1 MEEEQDIQSDIV
13 KQKQLRDAQ
22 ENQEFDR
29 EMGAYR
35 RGQKNLTDEERLERM
50 KDITAK
56 RKQLKDNLL
65 SAITTTT
72 NFATDSIEDAKKFED
87 IRNPLNWGSNIG
99 ALGIRAI
106 DSAIPRTPRELMM
119 ETAQLVT
126 SGPTGYS
133 AMKLAKEIPMVA
145 SGIDKFDKATTAF
158 RTNLKN
164 RILAAIRGDQILPDG
179 TIVKKGSQPLMSK
192 GSDAIDDGYIEE
204 IVEQGDNVIY
214 PPGSKEAD
222 ILANT
227 KAMASDTYHLADFD
241 DTEIFF
247 TTPDPKSFK
256 KSDVISWDKSKI
268 LRQEQKLK
276 ANEAARE
283 QAYQVA
289 LRQAGGD
296 RSKISRKVYEQ
307 YAGATNISEVE
318 KVAKRTGHNIGHVIK
333 YMEHNEYQ
341 LRQLNSAR
349 TLLNDWARR
358 NTVDTMRATLAKY
371 ANDRK
376 IVNSNE
382 YKNYVKLAK
391 SLDNAT
397 SGIWTKGHKD
407 AIKAVF
413 MRGEFGGN
421 RISNLMLEEGI
432 DSIFRDATTGKL
444 RTIKGN
450 IAKQDRPVDK
460 YTLVNLAGTSWDL
473 TDDFLKVVNPRSV
486 LVDMNEGL
494 KKFGDQ
500 YTDIALNA
508 YDKLITEFLQANS
521 IKLNSRKAKT
531 ASRAIT
537 DGLVAWFEK
546 FDEMQLSGKVK
557 DLKSKLQ
564 LPIDIDNAKD
574 YWFRNENTIGKRT
587 QKTRLDPDKSYE
599 IDLLENEFIKA
610 FKRIWDNTK

>member
-29 EMGAYR
+29 DMDAYR

-87 IRNPLNWGSNIG
+87 MRNPLNWGSNIG

-227 KAMASDTYHLADFD
+227 KAMASDTYETDLTKFYAGENVTFPVRVLEEVPSDIRRTMAWESGMKDGVFDFERWLSRSLYGKRFRSRTTVSKMQAPHGADVNFESYRD
-241 DTEIFF
+241 NILLPQFEKEWGPILDKLKIKRSSLQAHHIFAIRASAGLYDGLQFGSKEWVDVTNTLLSKYIRPGDVPKNLMPLVGSTSDVGTPHYITHRYIDELIGPTGETFF
-247 TTPDPKSFK
+247 TKKVREEMKRNHKFRIKKTEEFAEKMKTAEGVAVQAQKVWDEIYGPGQVIPEKLVEMFSELPMQVNPKYRT
-256 KSDVISWDKSKI
+256 DVK
-268 LRQEQKLK
+268 LEELVRQVFSQIE
-276 ANEAARE
+276 EFPFPE
-283 QAYQVA
+283 
-289 LRQAGGD
+289 
-296 RSKISRKVYEQ
+296 SMSRK
-307 YAGATNISEVE
+307 
-318 KVAKRTGHNIGHVIK
+318 
-333 YMEHNEYQ
+333 
-341 LRQLNSAR
+341 
-349 TLLNDWARR
+349 
-358 NTVDTMRATLAKY
+358 
-371 ANDRK
+371 
-376 IVNSNE
+376 
-382 YKNYVKLAK
+382 
-391 SLDNAT
+391 
-397 SGIWTKGHKD
+397 
-407 AIKAVF
+407 
-413 MRGEFGGN
+413 
-421 RISNLMLEEGI
+421 
-432 DSIFRDATTGKL
+432 
-444 RTIKGN
+444 
-450 IAKQDRPVDK
+450 
-460 YTLVNLAGTSWDL
+460 
-473 TDDFLKVVNPRSV
+473 
-486 LVDMNEGL
+486 
-494 KKFGDQ
+494 
-500 YTDIALNA
+500 
-508 YDKLITEFLQANS
+508 
-521 IKLNSRKAKT
+521 
-531 ASRAIT
+531 
-537 DGLVAWFEK
+537 
-546 FDEMQLSGKVK
+546 
-557 DLKSKLQ
+557 
-564 LPIDIDNAKD
+564 
-574 YWFRNENTIGKRT
+574 
-587 QKTRLDPDKSYE
+587 
-599 IDLLENEFIKA
+599 EFIKNWLPQFEGKGFDA
-610 FKRIWDNTK
+610 LRRMFEVDLDLTPEEAMQTPLGYRLQKYLQDRVIRNPIKKKYIKRKKK

>member
-227 KAMASDTYHLADFD
+227 KAMASDTYETDLTKFYAGENVTFPVRVLEEVPSDIRRTMAWESGMKDGVFDFERWLSRSLYGKRFRSRTTVSKMQAPHGADVNFESYRD
-241 DTEIFF
+241 NILLPQFEKEWGPILDKLKIKRSSLQAHHIFAIRASAGLYDGLQFGSKEWVDVTNTLLSKYIRPGDVPKNLMPLVGSTSDVGTPHYITHRYIDELIGPTGETFF
-247 TTPDPKSFK
+247 TKKVREEMKRNHKFRIKKTEEFAEKMKTAEGVAVQAQKVWDEIYGPGQVIPEKLVEMFSELPMQVNPKYRT
-256 KSDVISWDKSKI
+256 DVK
-268 LRQEQKLK
+268 LEELVRQVFSQIE
-276 ANEAARE
+276 EFPFPE
-283 QAYQVA
+283 
-289 LRQAGGD
+289 
-296 RSKISRKVYEQ
+296 SMSRK
-307 YAGATNISEVE
+307 
-318 KVAKRTGHNIGHVIK
+318 
-333 YMEHNEYQ
+333 
-341 LRQLNSAR
+341 
-349 TLLNDWARR
+349 
-358 NTVDTMRATLAKY
+358 
-371 ANDRK
+371 
-376 IVNSNE
+376 
-382 YKNYVKLAK
+382 
-391 SLDNAT
+391 
-397 SGIWTKGHKD
+397 
-407 AIKAVF
+407 
-413 MRGEFGGN
+413 
-421 RISNLMLEEGI
+421 
-432 DSIFRDATTGKL
+432 
-444 RTIKGN
+444 
-450 IAKQDRPVDK
+450 
-460 YTLVNLAGTSWDL
+460 
-473 TDDFLKVVNPRSV
+473 
-486 LVDMNEGL
+486 
-494 KKFGDQ
+494 
-500 YTDIALNA
+500 
-508 YDKLITEFLQANS
+508 
-521 IKLNSRKAKT
+521 
-531 ASRAIT
+531 
-537 DGLVAWFEK
+537 
-546 FDEMQLSGKVK
+546 
-557 DLKSKLQ
+557 
-564 LPIDIDNAKD
+564 
-574 YWFRNENTIGKRT
+574 
-587 QKTRLDPDKSYE
+587 
-599 IDLLENEFIKA
+599 EFIKNWLPQFEGKGFDA
-610 FKRIWDNTK
+610 LRRMFEVDLDLTPEEAMQTPLGYRLQKYLQDRVIRNPIKKKYIKRKKK

>member
-87 IRNPLNWGSNIG
+87 IRNPLNWRSNIG

-227 KAMASDTYHLADFD
+227 KAMASDTYETDLTKFYAGENVTFPVRVLEEVPSDIRRTMAWESGMKDGVFDFERWLSRSLYGKRFRSRTTVSKMQAPHGADVNFESYRD
-241 DTEIFF
+241 NILLPQFEKEWGPILDKLKIKRSSLQAHHIFAIRASAGLYDGLQFGSKEWVDVTNTLLSKYIRPGDVPKNLMPLVGSTSDVGTPHYITHRYIDELIGPTGETFF
-247 TTPDPKSFK
+247 TKKVREEMKRNHKFRIKKTEEFAEKMKTAEGVAVQAQKVWDEIYGPGQVIPEKLVEMFSELPMQVNPKYRT
-256 KSDVISWDKSKI
+256 DVK
-268 LRQEQKLK
+268 LEELVRQVFSQIE
-276 ANEAARE
+276 EFPFPE
-283 QAYQVA
+283 
-289 LRQAGGD
+289 
-296 RSKISRKVYEQ
+296 SMSRK
-307 YAGATNISEVE
+307 
-318 KVAKRTGHNIGHVIK
+318 
-333 YMEHNEYQ
+333 
-341 LRQLNSAR
+341 
-349 TLLNDWARR
+349 
-358 NTVDTMRATLAKY
+358 
-371 ANDRK
+371 
-376 IVNSNE
+376 
-382 YKNYVKLAK
+382 
-391 SLDNAT
+391 
-397 SGIWTKGHKD
+397 
-407 AIKAVF
+407 
-413 MRGEFGGN
+413 
-421 RISNLMLEEGI
+421 
-432 DSIFRDATTGKL
+432 
-444 RTIKGN
+444 
-450 IAKQDRPVDK
+450 
-460 YTLVNLAGTSWDL
+460 
-473 TDDFLKVVNPRSV
+473 
-486 LVDMNEGL
+486 
-494 KKFGDQ
+494 
-500 YTDIALNA
+500 
-508 YDKLITEFLQANS
+508 
-521 IKLNSRKAKT
+521 
-531 ASRAIT
+531 
-537 DGLVAWFEK
+537 
-546 FDEMQLSGKVK
+546 
-557 DLKSKLQ
+557 
-564 LPIDIDNAKD
+564 
-574 YWFRNENTIGKRT
+574 
-587 QKTRLDPDKSYE
+587 
-599 IDLLENEFIKA
+599 EFIKNWLPQFEGKGFDA
-610 FKRIWDNTK
+610 LRRMFEVDLDLTPEEAMQTPLGYRLQKYLQDRVIRNPIKKKYIKRKKK

>member
-87 IRNPLNWGSNIG
+87 MRNPLNWGSNIG

-227 KAMASDTYHLADFD
+227 KAMASDTYETDLTKFYAGENVTFPVRVLEEVPSDIRRTMAWESGMKDGVFDFERWLSRSLYGKRFRSRTTVSKMQAPHGADVNFESYRD
-241 DTEIFF
+241 NILLPQFEKEWGPILDKLKIKRSSLQAHHIFAIRASAGLYDGLQFGSKEWVDVTNTLLSKYIRPGDVPKNLMPLVGSTSDVGTPHYITHRYIDELIGPTGETFF
-247 TTPDPKSFK
+247 TKKVREEMKRNHKFRIKKTEEFAEKMKTAEGVAVQAQKVWDEIYGPGQVIPEKLVEMFSELPMQVNPKYRT
-256 KSDVISWDKSKI
+256 DVK
-268 LRQEQKLK
+268 LEELVRQVFSQIE
-276 ANEAARE
+276 EFPFPE
-283 QAYQVA
+283 
-289 LRQAGGD
+289 
-296 RSKISRKVYEQ
+296 SMSRK
-307 YAGATNISEVE
+307 
-318 KVAKRTGHNIGHVIK
+318 
-333 YMEHNEYQ
+333 
-341 LRQLNSAR
+341 
-349 TLLNDWARR
+349 
-358 NTVDTMRATLAKY
+358 
-371 ANDRK
+371 
-376 IVNSNE
+376 
-382 YKNYVKLAK
+382 
-391 SLDNAT
+391 
-397 SGIWTKGHKD
+397 
-407 AIKAVF
+407 
-413 MRGEFGGN
+413 
-421 RISNLMLEEGI
+421 
-432 DSIFRDATTGKL
+432 
-444 RTIKGN
+444 
-450 IAKQDRPVDK
+450 
-460 YTLVNLAGTSWDL
+460 
-473 TDDFLKVVNPRSV
+473 
-486 LVDMNEGL
+486 
-494 KKFGDQ
+494 
-500 YTDIALNA
+500 
-508 YDKLITEFLQANS
+508 
-521 IKLNSRKAKT
+521 
-531 ASRAIT
+531 
-537 DGLVAWFEK
+537 
-546 FDEMQLSGKVK
+546 
-557 DLKSKLQ
+557 
-564 LPIDIDNAKD
+564 
-574 YWFRNENTIGKRT
+574 
-587 QKTRLDPDKSYE
+587 
-599 IDLLENEFIKA
+599 EFIKNWLPQFEGKGFDA
-610 FKRIWDNTK
+610 LRRMFEVDLDLTPEEAMQTPLGYRLQKYLQDRVIRNPIKKKYIKRKKK